1 MANKIKIP
9 EIPEEERTPTVKS
22 LLNAISQ
29 CIEIIDMQAKEIQVL
44 KDEIARLKGNN
55 TKPKIRPSTM
65 KNDSSDENSKN
76 YKSSKRNKS
85 RKKSKKLNVDR
96 TIIIHPENIPEG
108 SIFIDYTDYYVQDIV
123 FQTII
128 TNYRR
133 ARWKT
138 PTGEWITA
146 KMPESVDS
154 HFGKNLERY
163 ILFLNYGLNVTQNMI
178 HESLLDMG
186 LDISSGKIN
195 DILIKDKY
203 PFHKEK
209 ELLLETGLEISTYFV
224 TDDTGTR
231 HEGQNGYCNHI
242 GNEYFAYFTS
252 TQSKSRINFLKILRG
267 KHTDYILNIDALNY
281 MTLNKLPESLIV
293 RLGRILTEGIIFS
306 NDEQWNEFIEKLDK
320 MGIRNEKHVKVIT
333 EAALVASVLSHG
345 FKKDMVILSDEAGQF
360 NVFLHALCWI
370 HAERKI
376 DRLIPIND
384 YENEEIKKIQSQLW
398 KLYDDLRKYKKD
410 PNDKKKVTIIKKFD
424 IIFNQ
429 KTEFDAI
436 NKALNAISDIKKELL
451 LVLDRPE
458 IPLTNNISENDIR
471 IFATKRKIH
480 GGTRSKD
487 GRLCRDTFLSLKK
500 TCRKLGVSFFD
511 FLYDRIAEIGN
522 IPQLNKLM
530 RQKAL
535 EGI

>member
-1 MANKIKIP
+1 MVNKIKIP
-9 EIPEEERTPTVKS
+9 EIQDEELTPTVKS

-29 CIEIIDMQAKEIQVL
+29 CVKIIDEQAKEIQKL
-44 KDEIARLKGNN
+44 RDEIARLKGNN
-55 TKPKIRPSTM
+55 TKPKIRPSKM
-65 KNDSSDENSKN
+65 NNDSKNSDSKN
-76 YKSSKRNKS
+76 QNSSKRKKS
-85 RKKSKKLNVDR
+85 RKKRKKLTADR
-96 TIIIHPENIPEG
+96 TIIIQPEKIPEG
-108 SIFIDYTDYYVQDIV
+108 SKFIDYTDYYVQDIV
-123 FQTII
+123 FQTIV

-138 PTGEWITA
+138 PTGDWITG
-146 KMPESVDS
+146 KMPESVLG

-186 LDISSGKIN
+186 FDISSGKIN
-195 DILIKDKY
+195 DILIKNKD

-267 KHTDYILNIDALNY
+267 NHTDYILNIDALNY
-281 MTLNKLPESLIV
+281 MTLNKLPESLIA
-293 RLGRILTEGIIFS
+293 RLERILTEGITFS
-306 NDEQWNEFIEKLDK
+306 NDEHWNEFIEKLDR
-320 MGIRNEKHVKVIT
+320 MGIRNEKHVKIIT

-384 YENEEIKKIQSQLW
+384 YEKEEITKKQGQLW
-398 KLYDDLRKYKKD
+398 ELYDDLRKYKKD
-410 PNDKKKVTIIKKFD
+410 PNEKDKVSIIQKFD
-424 IIFNQ
+424 TIFSQ
-429 KTEFDAI
+429 KTEFDTI
-436 NKALNAISDIKKELL
+436 NKALNTIFDIKKGLL

-480 GGTRSKD
+480 GGTRSED

-500 TCRKLGVSFFD
+500 TCRKLEVSFFD

>member
-65 KNDSSDENSKN
+65 KNDSSDESSKN
-76 YKSSKRNKS
+76 YKSSKRKKS
-85 RKKSKKLNVDR
+85 RKKRKQLNVDR

-108 SIFIDYTDYYVQDIV
+108 SVFIDYTDYYVQDIV

-138 PTGEWITA
+138 PTGDWITG
-146 KMPESVDS
+146 KMPESVLG

-195 DILIKDKY
+195 DILIKDKD

-252 TQSKSRINFLKILRG
+252 TQSKSRINFC
-267 KHTDYILNIDALNY
+267 N
-281 MTLNKLPESLIV
+281 
-293 RLGRILTEGIIFS
+293 FS
-306 NDEQWNEFIEKLDK
+306 
-320 MGIRNEKHVKVIT
+320 
-333 EAALVASVLSHG
+333 
-345 FKKDMVILSDEAGQF
+345 
-360 NVFLHALCWI
+360 
-370 HAERKI
+370 
-376 DRLIPIND
+376 
-384 YENEEIKKIQSQLW
+384 
-398 KLYDDLRKYKKD
+398 
-410 PNDKKKVTIIKKFD
+410 
-424 IIFNQ
+424 
-429 KTEFDAI
+429 
-436 NKALNAISDIKKELL
+436 
-451 LVLDRPE
+451 
-458 IPLTNNISENDIR
+458 ISEW
-471 IFATKRKIH
+471 
-480 GGTRSKD
+480 
-487 GRLCRDTFLSLKK
+487 
-500 TCRKLGVSFFD
+500 
-511 FLYDRIAEIGN
+511 
-522 IPQLNKLM
+522 
-530 RQKAL
+530 
-535 EGI
+535 